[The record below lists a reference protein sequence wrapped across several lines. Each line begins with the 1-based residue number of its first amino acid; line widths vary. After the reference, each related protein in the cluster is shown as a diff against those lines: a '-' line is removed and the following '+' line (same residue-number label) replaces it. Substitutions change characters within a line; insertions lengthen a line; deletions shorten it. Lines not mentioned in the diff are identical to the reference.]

1 MHTCTQSH
9 RNTYKWAYMIH
20 VHVHTFIH
28 IYMHIH
34 IQHIGTNAHRLKC
47 YMHICPHTYPRSC
60 MLQSCMT
67 AYMFMHICTH
77 AFIHTWVSICTRMS
91 SYIYFNRSEVDI
103 QTCLNTC
110 MYAYKHPYLR
120 TCMNIRLSESTCAN
134 KHMCTQYISIL
145 AKAKSIHLN
154 QEDAQMHTWVS
165 AHMHTSKW
173 YKQTCYL
180 QNYLHLQDCM

>member
-1 MHTCTQSH
+1 MLTAHLSTCISTVMHVPIMHDC
-9 RNTYKWAYMIH
+9 IH
-20 VHVHTFIH
+20 VHAYLYTSTHTYMS
-28 IYMHIH
+28 IYMHSYD
-34 IQHIGTNAHRLKC
+34 Q
-47 YMHICPHTYPRSC
+47 
-60 MLQSCMT
+60 
-67 AYMFMHICTH
+67 
-77 AFIHTWVSICTRMS
+77 
-91 SYIYFNRSEVDI
+91 YIYFNRSEVDI

-165 AHMHTSKW
+165 AHMHISKRC
-173 YKQTCYL
+173 KQTCYL
-180 QNYLHLQDCM
+180 HNYLHLQDCMQAHMYICIPAPAS